1 MGKYII
7 DVGEGYIRHG
17 LERTLA
23 ILVKINDYGN
33 HWIDTRIPLTPYTEH
48 DLEQIR
54 KEAFKN
60 GYDAA
65 CKDIDIKSKTNAA
78 YRKGCQDATVKISS
92 DEQAIAEE
100 AYQSGLKDAWEAARK
115 IVCRISDGG
124 YRQDLLDRIF
134 GNRNCQSIMAQYS
147 ASDAVEKISKYEPE
161 EQITKGD
168 VVRIKSAPEV
178 EIFVT
183 YVDGGHVGGIALT
196 EVDDSCEI
204 GDQFT
209 DITIHKVEKTGK
221 HYEIAEVLAKM
232 KEEES

>member
-1 MGKYII
+1 MSKYII

-17 LERTLA
+17 LERTLT
-23 ILVKINDYGN
+23 IPVRINDHED
-33 HWIDTRIPLTPYTEH
+33 HWMDTRIPVTPYTEP
-48 DLEQIR
+48 DMEKVR
-54 KEAFKN
+54 EEAFKN

-78 YRKGCQDATVKISS
+78 YRKGLS
-92 DEQAIAEE
+92 
-100 AYQSGLKDAWEAARK
+100 DAWAVARK